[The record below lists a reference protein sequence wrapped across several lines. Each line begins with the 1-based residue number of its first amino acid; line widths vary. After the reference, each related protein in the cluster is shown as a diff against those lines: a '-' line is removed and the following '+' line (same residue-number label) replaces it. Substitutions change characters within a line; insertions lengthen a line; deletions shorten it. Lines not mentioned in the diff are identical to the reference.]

1 MQHIQ
6 LISATDEDC
15 RGLRQPNVTKIKLEN
30 TPSCS
35 LGHATGPQNPQPK
48 RRRSTYGCSNYVHKR
63 RRVSETIEQHTT
75 LRRVHTAVL
84 YCRFAIKSNTQ
95 AIENTASHNTIIR
108 GCSFG
113 IALHR
118 CNWYLKQYKTTDDN
132 VRYHW
137 TGSKCPGFKIYMRSN
152 ETHFF
157 KTTTIH
163 ILFWK

>member
-63 RRVSETIEQHTT
+63 RRVSETIQQHTT

-84 YCRFAIKSNTQ
+84 YCIVFVKKNNTQ
-95 AIENTASHNTIIR
+95 AIQNSASHNNIVRI
-108 GCSFG
+108 CSFRR
-113 IALHR
+113 ALHR
-118 CNWYLKQYKTTDDN
+118 CNCHLKQNHTKRPMTT
-132 VRYHW
+132 
-137 TGSKCPGFKIYMRSN
+137 
-152 ETHFF
+152 
-157 KTTTIH
+157 
-163 ILFWK
+163 